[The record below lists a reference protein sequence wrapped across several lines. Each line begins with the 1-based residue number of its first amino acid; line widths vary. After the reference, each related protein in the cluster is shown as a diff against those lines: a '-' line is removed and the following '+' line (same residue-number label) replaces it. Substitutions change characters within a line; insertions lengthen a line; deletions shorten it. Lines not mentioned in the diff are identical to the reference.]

1 MKQKISKLKQ
11 TPNILVNSIAICSVV
26 FLSSCN
32 TPTKAV
38 EGVKPTANTPL
49 LSSVQPKPSNVKT
62 QAATVSTRGTNIRAI
77 VNNEIIT
84 NKDLKKRTS
93 FLKLRRTKGDLKKI
107 ALKELVD
114 ERIKMQEAKRLKTRA
129 GDAQVNAAFKS
140 FASGNKLKPSQLAT
154 VLNKNGI
161 TADHFKE
168 FIRGQ
173 ISWNRTVGAKFQN
186 DIRSK
191 NRKNSLSAIRKSGG
205 IKPQT
210 NEYILQ
216 QIIFVIPKSKRKA
229 ILERRKAEAEAFRQQ
244 FKTCNTTK
252 ALAAGQHDVTV
263 RALPRVLEPQ
273 LPEEWSKSVIATP
286 LGRTTGILETPK
298 GVEFLAICN
307 KTVTSDDNVAHV
319 LSQAKEFKDFNK
331 KGDALG
337 EEFLTKLK
345 SEATIIYR

>member
-1 MKQKISKLKQ
+1 MKHKIANLTQIKNVLA
-11 TPNILVNSIAICSVV
+11 TSIAICCVA

-38 EGVKPTANTPL
+38 EGVKPATSPL
-49 LSSVQPKPSNVKT
+49 LSRVKPEPSSVKT
-62 QAATVSTRGTNIRAI
+62 RAASVSKRGTNIRAI

-84 NKDLKKRTS
+84 NQDLKKRRA
-93 FLKLRRTKGDLKKI
+93 FLKLRRTKGDLKKL

-114 ERIKMQEAKRLKTRA
+114 ERIKMQEATRLKTRA
-129 GDAQVNAAFKS
+129 GDKQVNEAFKS
-140 FASGNKLKPSQLAT
+140 FAGGNKLKPSQLAT

-191 NRKNSLSAIRKSGG
+191 NRKTSLSAIRKSGG
-205 IKPQT
+205 KKPET

-216 QIIFVIPKSKRKA
+216 QVIFVIPSSKRKSS
-229 ILERRKAEAEAFRQQ
+229 LERRKAEAEAFRQQ
-244 FKTCNTTK
+244 FKTCSATQRM
-252 ALAAGQHDVTV
+252 AAGQRDVTV

-273 LPEEWSKSVIATP
+273 LPDEWSKAVIATP
-286 LGRTTGILETPK
+286 LGRTTGIIETPK
-298 GVEFLAICN
+298 GVEFLAVCN

-337 EEFLTKLK
+337 EAFLAKLK